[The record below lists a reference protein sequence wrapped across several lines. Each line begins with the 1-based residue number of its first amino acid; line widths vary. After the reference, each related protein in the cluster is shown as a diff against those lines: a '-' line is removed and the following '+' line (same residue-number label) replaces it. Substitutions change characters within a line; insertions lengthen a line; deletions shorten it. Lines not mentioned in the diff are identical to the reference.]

1 MTHAVKAGAALAA
14 IAVALSTIPASAADL
29 GGRRGMK
36 DSGYEPSMNHVSS
49 PRGPAGPCYFRGDV
63 GYSVSRDPSVKW
75 PVSSITNVY
84 DGPDFASSNPANTVT
99 TYTYIGD
106 SVTNTSMENGWF
118 GGIGLGCGMGSYGIR
133 GEVMLNWGGSKKIK
147 GVPGNFTVTDIYTA
161 GPPVTP
167 PFEDPLHTSVRS
179 TTLMFNAYKDFG
191 NWGGIT
197 PYLGAGVGVSHN
209 RTDEVFF
216 TDNPFLTNR
225 IQGDD
230 RLSLAWSLM
239 AGIGWQVTDR
249 AVLDFGY
256 RYMNYGKAQSGQVD
270 NAGFVNPRVTI
281 DDIQAHEFKIGLR
294 YHFGGN
300 DCCAAPAYQ
309 PMK

>member
-1 MTHAVKAGAALAA
+1 
-14 IAVALSTIPASAADL
+14 
-29 GGRRGMK
+29 
-36 DSGYEPSMNHVSS
+36 
-49 PRGPAGPCYFRGDV
+49 
-63 GYSVSRDPSVKW
+63 
-75 PVSSITNVY
+75 
-84 DGPDFASSNPANTVT
+84 
-99 TYTYIGD
+99 
-106 SVTNTSMENGWF
+106 MENGWF

-133 GEVMLNWGGSKKIK
+133 GEVMLNWGGSKKID
-147 GVPGNFTVTDIYTA
+147 GIPGNFTINEIFLVPA
-161 GPPVTP
+161 GPTTPVV
-167 PFEDPLHTSVRS
+167 DPLHTTVRS

-197 PYLGAGVGVSHN
+197 PYLGAGVGVAHN
-209 RTDEVFF
+209 RTSEVYF
-216 TDNPFLTNR
+216 TENAFLTNR

-270 NAGFVNPRVTI
+270 NQGFVNPRVTI
-281 DDIQAHEFKIGLR
+281 DDISAHEFKIGLR
-294 YHFGGN
+294 YHFGGS